1 MTPNI
6 ISLHKR
12 NGLYFIKDQYR
23 KDTFFEYE
31 EAYNYYDIDVDKTV
45 LFKQSDNEY
54 FIGYNVFNKMEVV
67 PLQLKIK
74 DFYGELK
81 KIRKNGR
88 VMFIDNND
96 KEFF

>member
-1 MTPNI
+1 MSPNI

-31 EAYNYYDIDVDKTV
+31 DAYNYYDIDVDKTV

-54 FIGYNVFNKMEVV
+54 FI

>member
-1 MTPNI
+1 MSPNN

-31 EAYNYYDIDVDKTV
+31 DAYNYYDIDVDKTV

-54 FIGYNVFNKMEVV
+54 FI